1 MRRRGLT
8 VLFGAL
14 LLLVLAWQATVV
26 KVPYVEMGPGPTY
39 DTLGTDTGKPGGKP
53 IISVDGATATK
64 SKGQLRMTTV
74 SVQPNMTLL
83 DAMIGWWQNDR
94 AVVPRELIYPPDRTQ
109 QQVDE
114 DNARDFQQSQTSAET
129 VALRKLGYPV
139 AVTVAEV
146 TAGYPAEGKLQKD
159 DVIKSVD
166 GTAVDTP
173 DKLTELVRAKPA
185 GTAHQFEILRAGQ
198 TLTVEVATKAGD
210 DGNPRIG
217 ITAGTSQ
224 PHPFKLT
231 IQLDRI
237 GGPSAGLMFTLGI
250 IDTIKPEDLTGGMI
264 IAGTGTIDDSGNV
277 GPIGGIPQKLVA
289 AKAAGAKVF
298 LTPAA
303 NCAEAMD
310 NPQPGLPLIKVNN
323 VDDALTALDTLRAG
337 RTPTLC
343 SR

>member
-14 LLLVLAWQATVV
+14 LLLVLSWQATVV

-53 IISVDGATATK
+53 IINVDGAPVTR

-74 SVQPNMTLL
+74 SVQPQLTLF
-83 DAMIGWWQNDR
+83 DAMLGWWQDDH

-114 DNARDFQQSQTSAET
+114 ENAKDFQQSQTSAET
-129 VALRKLGYPV
+129 AALRKLGYPV
-139 AVTVAEV
+139 LVTVGEV
-146 TAGYPAEGKLQKD
+146 SEGYPAYGKLQKD
-159 DVIKSVD
+159 DVIKSID
-166 GTAVDTP
+166 GTPVDSLG
-173 DKLTELVRAKPA
+173 KLTDLVRAKPA
-185 GTAHQFEILRAGQ
+185 GTERQVEISRGGATQ
-198 TLTVEVATKAGD
+198 TIALATKAGD
-210 DGNPRIG
+210 DGNPRLG
-217 ITAGTSQ
+217 VQVTTTQ
-224 PHPFKLT
+224 PHPFKLS
-231 IQLDRI
+231 IQLDKI

-250 IDTIKPEDLTGGMI
+250 IDTLEPEDLTGGLV
-264 IAGTGTIDDSGNV
+264 IAGTGTIDDDGNV

-298 LTPAA
+298 LTPAS

-323 VDDALTALDTLRAG
+323 LDDALAALDALRAG
-337 RTPTLC
+337 RTPALC

>member
-39 DTLGTDTGKPGGKP
+39 DTLGTDTGKPGGHP
-53 IISVDGATATK
+53 IISVEGADATK

-83 DAMIGWWQNDR
+83 DAMIGWWEKDR
-94 AVVPRELIYPPDRTQ
+94 AVVPRELIYPPDRTE

-114 DNARDFQQSQTSAET
+114 DNARDFQQSQSSAET

-139 AVTVAEV
+139 MVTVGKV
-146 TAGYPAEGKLQKD
+146 TAGFPAEGKLQQD

-166 GTAVDTP
+166 GTAVDSP
-173 DKLTELVRAKPA
+173 DKLTELVRGKPA
-185 GTAHQFEILRAGQ
+185 GTTHALEIVRGGQ
-198 TLTVEVATKAGD
+198 TQTVEVATKAGD
-210 DGNPRIG
+210 DGNPRLG
-217 ITAGTSQ
+217 VTVTTSQ

-264 IAGTGTIDDSGNV
+264 IAGTGTIDDAGNV

-298 LTPAA
+298 LTPAS

-310 NPQPGLPLIKVNN
+310 NPQSGLPLIKINN
-323 VDDALTALDTLRAG
+323 IDDALTALDTLRAG
-337 RTPTLC
+337 RTPMLC

>member
-26 KVPYVEMGPGPTY
+26 RVPYVEMGPGPTY

-83 DAMIGWWQNDR
+83 DAMIGWWQKDR

-129 VALRKLGYPV
+129 VALRELGYPV

-173 DKLTELVRAKPA
+173 DKLTELVRSKPA
-185 GTAHQFEILRAGQ
+185 GSTHRFEILRAGQ
-198 TLTVEVATKAGD
+198 AQTVEVATKAGD

-217 ITAGTSQ
+217 IQAGTSQ

-310 NPQPGLPLIKVNN
+310 NPQAGLPLVKVNN
-323 VDDALTALDTLRAG
+323 VHDALTALDTLRAG

>member
-8 VLFGAL
+8 VLIGAL
-14 LLLVLAWQATVV
+14 LLLVLSWQATVV

-39 DTLGTDTGKPGGKP
+39 DTLGTDTGKPDGHP
-53 IISVDGATATK
+53 IISVEGATATK

-74 SVQPNMTLL
+74 SVQPELTLYE
-83 DAMIGWWQNDR
+83 AMAGWFQHDH

-109 QQVDE
+109 RQVDE

-139 AVTVAEV
+139 LVTVSEV
-146 TAGYPAEGKLQKD
+146 SEGFPAVGKLQKD
-159 DVIKSVD
+159 DVIKAVD
-166 GTAVDTP
+166 GTAVDSP

-185 GTAHQFEILRAGQ
+185 GTARQVEIVRGGQ
-198 TLTVEVATKAGD
+198 TQTVEIATKAGD
-210 DGNPRIG
+210 DGNPRLG
-217 ITAGTSQ
+217 VQVGTTQ

-231 IQLDRI
+231 IQLDKI

-250 IDTIKPEDLTGGMI
+250 IDTIEPEDLTGGMI
-264 IAGTGTIDDSGNV
+264 IAGTGTIDDAGNV
-277 GPIGGIPQKLVA
+277 GPIGGIPHKLVA

-298 LTPAA
+298 LTPAS

-310 NPQPGLPLIKVNN
+310 NAQRGLPLVKVTN
-323 VDDALTALDTLRAG
+323 VDDALAALEALRAG
-337 RTPTLC
+337 RTPALC

>member
-8 VLFGAL
+8 VLIGAL
-14 LLLVLAWQATVV
+14 LLLVLSWQATVV

-39 DTLGTDTGKPGGKP
+39 DTLGTDTGKPDGRP
-53 IISVDGATATK
+53 IISVDGASTSK

-74 SVQPNMTLL
+74 SVQPELTLF
-83 DAMIGWWQNDR
+83 DAMVGWWGDDH
-94 AVVPRELIYPPDRTQ
+94 AVVPRELIYPPDRSQ
-109 QQVDE
+109 EQVDQ
-114 DNARDFQQSQTSAET
+114 DNAQQFQQSQTSAET

-139 AVTVAEV
+139 FVTVAEV
-146 TAGYPAEGKLQKD
+146 TAGFPAEGKLQKD
-159 DVIKSVD
+159 DVIKAVD
-166 GTAVDTP
+166 GTPVDSP

-185 GTAHQFEILRAGQ
+185 GTARQVEITRGGQ
-198 TLTVEVATKAGD
+198 AQTVEIATKD
-210 DGNPRIG
+210 VDGNPRLG
-217 ITAGTSQ
+217 VQITTTQ

-231 IQLDRI
+231 IQLDKI

-250 IDTIKPEDLTGGMI
+250 IDTLQPEDLTGGI
-264 IAGTGTIDDSGNV
+264 VIAGTGTIDDAGNV

-298 LTPAA
+298 LTPAS

-310 NPQPGLPLIKVNN
+310 NPQPGLPLIKVSN
-323 VDDALTALDTLRAG
+323 VDDALGALETLRAG

>member
-14 LLLVLAWQATVV
+14 LLLVLSWQATVV

-39 DTLGTDTGKPGGKP
+39 DTLGTDTGKPGGHP
-53 IISVDGATATK
+53 IISVDGAEATK

-74 SVQPNMTLL
+74 SVQPDMTLL
-83 DAMIGWWQNDR
+83 DAMIGWWQKDR
-94 AVVPRELIYPPDRTQ
+94 AVVPRELIYPPNRTQ

-139 AVTVAEV
+139 QVTVAEV
-146 TAGYPAEGKLQKD
+146 SAGFPAEGKLQKD

-166 GTAVDTP
+166 GTAVDSP

-185 GTAHQFEILRAGQ
+185 GTSHQIEIVRAGQ
-198 TLTVEVATKAGD
+198 TSTVEVATKAGD

-217 ITAGTSQ
+217 IQAGTSQ

-264 IAGTGTIDDSGNV
+264 IAGTGTIDDAGAV

-303 NCAEAMD
+303 NCGEAMD

-323 VDDALTALDTLRAG
+323 IDDALTALDTLRAG